1 MAVLSPPGR
10 PGGWLGRWSGEVGQ
24 TWQVLGSVL
33 AVGQLVI
40 SELVANAVEHA
51 ATVCEVCVEF
61 DGRRLQLAV
70 RVRASGCVVV
80 LVPGC
85 DPVTEQL

>member
-1 MAVLSPPGR
+1 
-10 PGGWLGRWSGEVGQ
+10 
-24 TWQVLGSVL
+24 VL